1 MIRPFLIFAISA
13 TLTACGP
20 IPTPDVA
27 RLSEP
32 ELERSTGV
40 GPPDARPGACYGRDV
55 TPAVIE
61 TVTEQII
68 LQPAELTS
76 QGSVSAPAIYREE
89 TRQEIVQERR
99 ELWFEIPCGLETDPP
114 FIATLQRAL
123 AARALYSGP
132 VNGLYDARTRAA
144 VRRYQRAQGLD
155 SGILSL
161 AAARQLGLTIIPR
174 NELGG

>member
-1 MIRPFLIFAISA
+1 MIRPFMTFALFA
-13 TLTACGP
+13 ALAGCGP

-32 ELERSTGV
+32 ELERSVGL
-40 GPPDARPGACYGRDV
+40 GPPDARAGACYGRDV

-68 LQPAELTS
+68 LQPAQLTS
-76 QGSVSAPAIYREE
+76 DGTVSAPAIYREE
-89 TRQEIVQERR
+89 TREAIVQERR
-99 ELWFEIPCGLETDPP
+99 ELWFEIPCGLETGRP

-123 AARALYSGP
+123 SARGLYSGP
-132 VNGLYDARTRAA
+132 INGLYDARTRRA
-144 VRRYQRAQGLD
+144 VRHYQAPEGLD
-155 SGILSL
+155 SGILAL
-161 AAARQLGLTIIPR
+161 AAARRLGLTVIPR

>member
-1 MIRPFLIFAISA
+1 MKRPISTIA
-13 TLTACGP
+13 LVAVLAACDG

-32 ELERSTGV
+32 ELERSMGL
-40 GPPDARPGACYGRDV
+40 GPPDARAGACYGRDV

-68 LQPAELTS
+68 LQPAELASDGT
-76 QGSVSAPAIYREE
+76 VTAPAIYREE

-99 ELWFEIPCGLETDPP
+99 ELWFEIPCGLETDRP

-132 VNGLYDARTRAA
+132 VNGLYDARTRRA
-144 VRRYQRAQGLD
+144 VRLYQRDQGLD

-161 AAARQLGLTIIPR
+161 AAARQLGLTVIPR
-174 NELGG
+174 DELDG